1 MPRLPFIALLATLLL
16 LAGVSAA
23 SANVGGFEGA
33 DGDQASACTVSI
45 DWACLSSAPG
55 LYDGVADAAAPHDDI
70 FTSGSKEGDPDHWG
84 VTTGTA
90 SSKSDV
96 EAAWSA
102 GSSLEDSDVL
112 ELAFKVASGGSDTFV
127 GFELNQDPQPYVNA
141 TGASVTCRH
150 DGDLLLSYAI
160 GGGSHLTPSV
170 ARWHVAPGGPAACPG
185 SNGSF
190 QTIDPGAAAELG
202 LNSASITNTL
212 AVGRFPAGS
221 AFPTGT
227 FGEAAVNLD
236 ALAPV
241 AGCVYFNR
249 LQVSSRTSASASAT
263 LVDLLP
269 ATRLVAAACHRDA
282 AGQTAPPTLTAAT
295 TSCTAAGGVVGLGGT
310 GEAGR
315 TDLKIREVNGQTP
328 SYSDRATNV
337 TVAGDGSWSA
347 SLSGV
352 ADGTHRYVAE
362 YAGLTGSMSPE
373 RSAVVSCGSGSGGGS
388 GSGDSGS
395 GSGAGTGTGNPASSG
410 SGSGVNA
417 GGEGGGISVLG
428 EHATK
433 CLYKPFRV
441 RISRRLGKLARFTVD
456 GKVVG
461 RVRADR
467 HHRFAIVIDP
477 LKFKPGMH
485 YVGAHITRRGH
496 HKVEVVKV
504 RAFRACTV
512 QCANRAKFSIR
523 IPRVHGAKAVK
534 AIVKVSGHKRI
545 VVRGKRLA
553 HALRLTK
560 LPKGRWA
567 VDVTAFGAN
576 GKKVHTHRVYQVC
589 SGRLTHVK
597 PKKHKA

>member
-1 MPRLPFIALLATLLL
+1 MFKLPSTALLAALLL
-16 LAGVSAA
+16 ALAGVSSA

-33 DGDQASACTVSI
+33 DGDQASACTTSI
-45 DWACLSSAPG
+45 DWACLASPAG
-55 LYDGVADAAAPHDDI
+55 LYDAVADAPAPQDDI
-70 FTSGSKEGDPDHWG
+70 FVSGSKEGDPDNWG
-84 VTTGTA
+84 LTTGTA

-102 GSSLEDSDVL
+102 GSSLNDADVL
-112 ELAFKVASGGSDTFV
+112 ELGFKIASGGSDTFI
-127 GFELNQDPQPYVNA
+127 GFELNQDAQPYVNK
-141 TGASVTCRH
+141 TGASVTCRR

-160 GGGSHLTPSV
+160 GGGSALTPSV
-170 ARWHVAPGGPAACPG
+170 ARWHVSPGGPAACPG

-190 QTIDPGAAAELG
+190 QTIDAGAAAELG
-202 LNSASITNTL
+202 LNGAAIANTVP
-212 AVGRFPAGS
+212 VGRFTAGS
-221 AFPTGT
+221 TFPAGT

-241 AGCVYFNR
+241 NGCVYFNR
-249 LQVSSRTSASASAT
+249 LQVSSRTSSSTSAT

-269 ATRLVAAACHRDA
+269 ATRLVAAACHRDP
-282 AGQTAPPTLTAAT
+282 AGETSPPALTAAAV
-295 TSCTAAGGVVGLGGT
+295 TSCTAAGGVVGLAGT

-315 TDLKIREVNGQTP
+315 TDLKIREVNGDP
-328 SYSDRATNV
+328 ASYSDRATNV
-337 TVAGDGSWSA
+337 TVGGDGSWSA
-347 SLSGV
+347 TLSGV

-362 YAGLTGSMSPE
+362 YAALTGTMSPE
-373 RSAVVSCGSGSGGGS
+373 RSAVVSCAGGDGT
-388 GSGDSGS
+388 
-395 GSGAGTGTGNPASSG
+395 GAGTGTGTGAGTGTGTGTPTGAG
-410 SGSGVNA
+410 SGSGNQ
-417 GGEGGGISVLG
+417 GGGISVLG

-456 GKVVG
+456 GKVIG

-504 RAFRACTV
+504 RAFRACTA

-523 IPRVHGAKAVK
+523 IPKVHGARAVK
-534 AIVKVSGHKRI
+534 AIVKVSGHKRM
-545 VVRGKRLA
+545 VLRGRRLN
-553 HALRLTK
+553 HPVRLTK

-567 VDVTAFGAN
+567 VDVTAYGAN
-576 GKKVHTHRVYQVC
+576 GKKVHSHRVYQVC

-597 PKKHKA
+597 PKKHTG